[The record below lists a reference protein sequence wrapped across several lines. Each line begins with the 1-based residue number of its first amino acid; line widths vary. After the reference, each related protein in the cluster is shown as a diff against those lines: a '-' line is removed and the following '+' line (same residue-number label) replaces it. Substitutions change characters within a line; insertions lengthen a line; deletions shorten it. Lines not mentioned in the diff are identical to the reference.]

1 MRSLRPRERRR
12 GLTLLELVLAVG
24 LFALLSLA
32 VFELLE
38 GTLVTWRKSEVR
50 RNQMET
56 STAVLELI
64 ARDFQS
70 LEGGS
75 RGDLVVE
82 WETFDTNSDGGRET
96 VWPRIRL
103 VRQASASDA
112 ARVALQTQ
120 QTVDGPD
127 LTEVCWAVLPSRA
140 DGSVGTLWRG
150 ERLVHGGLSASA
162 EAPKPS
168 VSFFDASYVKR
179 DGSVAAGSLDELTG
193 GVLWFQVLLATQT
206 SSVNDGWTL
215 GSGLED
221 AATSWDAWRS
231 ARPDE
236 TRHEWNEPPSGMPRV
251 GEEAL
256 LPRRVRIAMEF
267 EDPTQRLRR
276 TRISSYIAASDVA
289 ITVDDETRVPKVGSY
304 MRVDAEWMKVKS
316 KSGRRLTVER
326 GARGTE
332 AEPHD
337 SGARIS
343 HGETVVREV
352 IIPTYREDWKL

>member
-1 MRSLRPRERRR
+1 MSQSSPLKSRR

-24 LFALLSLA
+24 LFAILSLA

-56 STAVLELI
+56 STAVLELF
-64 ARDFQS
+64 AKDFQS

-75 RGDLVVE
+75 GGDLVVE
-82 WETFDTNSDGGRET
+82 WDTFDTNSDGGRET

-112 ARVALQTQ
+112 ARVALQAQ
-120 QTVDGPD
+120 QRVDGPD
-127 LTEVCWAVLPSRA
+127 LTEVCWAVLPTSG
-140 DGSVGTLWRG
+140 DESVGTLWRG
-150 ERLVHGGLSASA
+150 ERLVHGGLSESANAST
-162 EAPKPS
+162 PG
-168 VSFFDASYVKR
+168 VSFFDASFVKR
-179 DGSVAAGSLDELTG
+179 DGSVEGGSLDELTD

-206 SSVNDGWTL
+206 SAVNDGWTL
-215 GSGLED
+215 GGGLED

-256 LPRRVRIAMEF
+256 LPRRVRVAIEF
-267 EDPTQRLRR
+267 EDPTQRKRR
-276 TRISSYIAASDVA
+276 TRLSSDIAATEVA
-289 ITVDDETRVPKVGSY
+289 VTVDDETRVPKVGGF
-304 MRVDAEWMKVKS
+304 MRVDAEWMEVKS
-316 KSGRRLTVER
+316 KSGRRLTVKR

-337 SGARIS
+337 AGARIS
-343 HGETVVREV
+343 HGETVVRE
-352 IIPTYREDWKL
+352 IIVTTYREDWKL

>member
-1 MRSLRPRERRR
+1 MSRQRAQRGRR

-24 LFALLSLA
+24 LFAILSLA

-64 ARDFQS
+64 AKDFQS

-75 RGDLVVE
+75 GGDLVAE
-82 WETFDTNSDGGRET
+82 WETFDTNTDGRRET

-112 ARVALQTQ
+112 ARVALQTKQ
-120 QTVDGPD
+120 EVDGPD
-127 LTEVCWAVLPSRA
+127 LTEVCWAVLPTKG

-150 ERLVHGGLSASA
+150 ERLIHGGMSGSS
-162 EAPKPS
+162 EDQKPS
-168 VSFFDASYVKR
+168 VPFFDQSFVKR
-179 DGSVAAGSLDELTG
+179 DGSVSPGALDELTG
-193 GVLWFQVLLATQT
+193 GILWFQVLFATQT
-206 SSVNDGWTL
+206 SAVNDGWTL
-215 GSGLED
+215 GGGLES
-221 AATSWDAWRS
+221 ASTSWDAWRS
-231 ARPDE
+231 ERPDE
-236 TRHEWNEPPSGMPRV
+236 TRHEWNEAPSGMPRV
-251 GEEAL
+251 GDKAL

-276 TRISSYIAASDVA
+276 TRLSADIAATEVA
-289 ITVDDETRVPKVGSY
+289 FSVDDETRVPKVGAF
-304 MRVDAEWMKVKS
+304 MRIDAEWMEVKS
-316 KSGRRLTVER
+316 KSGRRLTVKR

-337 SGARIS
+337 AGARIS
-343 HGETVVREV
+343 HGGTVVREV
-352 IIPTYREDWKL
+352 IVPTYREDWKL